1 MGTPEDIAG
10 VVAFLTHAPE
20 ISRQTVDHMSGKVDE
35 IGQAVRQRLLR
46 DACAAGTHRLRLGR
60 RQAMRIKEIRAREI
74 LDSRGL
80 PTIEA
85 DVVLENVRGAR

>member
-46 DACAAGTHRLRLGR
+46 DACAAGTHPLRLVR
-60 RQAMRIKEIRAREI
+60 REALRIKEIRARDPR
-74 LDSRGL
+74 LSRP